1 MLSHTTYKTDL
12 TKTASVRLDTI
23 SKFYE
28 EGDKRLSIFHNVT
41 AEFATGEFTVLLG
54 KSGSGKST
62 LLNLISGIDT
72 PTRGDVWI
80 GSIPITRLSERER
93 TLFRRT
99 HIGIVFQFYNL
110 IPTLTVLENVTLPQ
124 ELAGSSQLETRN
136 RGMMLL
142 ERVGL
147 NTRSEVFPDRLSG
160 GEKQRVAIARS
171 LIHNPDLIL
180 ADEPTGNL
188 DAETSKQVLDLIIEL
203 TRDSGKTLIMATH
216 STDILYRADRVF
228 TIQNSHL
235 VAVDDNKK
243 SLIRNW

>member
-1 MLSHTTYKTDL
+1 MLTHSNHKRL
-12 TKTASVRLDTI
+12 TKTASVRLDKI
-23 SKFYE
+23 DKSYE
-28 EGDKRLSIFHNVT
+28 EGGRRLSIFHNVT
-41 AEFATGEFTVLLG
+41 TGFAAGEFTVLLG

-72 PTRGDVWI
+72 PTSGDVWI
-80 GSIPITRLSERER
+80 CNTPITQLSERER
-93 TLFRRT
+93 TLFRRI
-99 HIGIVFQFYNL
+99 HIGIIFQFYNL

-124 ELAGSSQLETRN
+124 ELGGFSQLESRN

-147 NTRSEVFPDRLSG
+147 STRSEVFPDRLSG
-160 GEKQRVAIARS
+160 GEKQRVAIARA

-188 DAETSKQVLDLIIEL
+188 DPEASKQVLGLLLEL
-203 TRDSGKTLIMATH
+203 TRDAGKTLIMATH
-216 STDILYRADRVF
+216 SVDILPLADRVF

-235 VAVDDNKK
+235 VAVGDDRKP
-243 SLIRNW
+243 SIRSG